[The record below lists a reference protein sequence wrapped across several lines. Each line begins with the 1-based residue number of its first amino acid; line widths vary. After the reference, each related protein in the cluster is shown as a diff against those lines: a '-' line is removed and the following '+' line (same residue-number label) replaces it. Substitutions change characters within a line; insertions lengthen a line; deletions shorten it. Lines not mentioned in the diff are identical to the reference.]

1 MRYFLIASILVVVV
15 ASVFLS
21 VAMMSIP
28 DGSLVGFNI
37 QWLQETNFRDYLFPG
52 LILFLIVG
60 FPSLSALY
68 ANIIMHSK
76 RYNWSVFA
84 GIAICIE
91 SMIQGI
97 YIKELFWMN
106 TLMLFIGL
114 MIIVTAFQLRG
125 KTMI

>member
-15 ASVFLS
+15 VSVFLS

-28 DGSLVGFNI
+28 DGSLLGLNT
-37 QWLQETNFRDYLFPG
+37 QWLQNTNFKDYLFPG

-68 ANIIMHSK
+68 ANVKMHSK
-76 RYNWSVFA
+76 RYLWSVFA

-91 SMIQGI
+91 SIIQGL

-106 TLMLFIGL
+106 TMMLLIGL
-114 MIIVTAFQLRG
+114 MIIATAFQLRG